1 MNHERFAELIKELDG
16 DSAETLINKN
26 KRYSSEDDALHNFN
40 DGAEIFGGTAADACW
55 GYLTKHLVALRDMVK
70 RNDFSNREDFKEK
83 CQDSINYIR
92 ILWAIGNEVDGIL
105 WAIGN
110 ETDDEISEH
119 DRSLL
124 RDVVESLEER
134 KETFK
139 FEDIVF
145 ASHSDAQKTLSAM
158 REIVNDYGHVS
169 VADLYDLVGI
179 SCKFYQYQRM
189 GWKNLS
195 DAKIIY
201 FEQTNDVCGYTI
213 RFPNPIDIL

>member
-1 MNHERFAELIKELDG
+1 MKHDRFAELIKELDG
-16 DSAETLINKN
+16 DSADTLINKN
-26 KRYSSEDDALHNFN
+26 KMYSSEDDALHNFN
-40 DGAEIFGGTAADACW
+40 EGADIFGGTAADACW

-92 ILWAIGNEVDGIL
+92 ILWAIGNE
-105 WAIGN
+105 
-110 ETDDEISEH
+110 TDDEISEH

-124 RDVVESLEER
+124 RDIVESLKER
-134 KETFK
+134 KEAFR

-145 ASHSDAQKTLSAM
+145 ASHSDARKTLSAM
-158 REIVNDYGHVS
+158 REVVDNYGYVT

-179 SCKFYQYQRM
+179 KRKLYRYNRI

-213 RFPNPIDIL
+213 QFPDPIDIL

>member
-16 DSAETLINKN
+16 DSADTLINKN

-40 DGAEIFGGTAADACW
+40 DGADIFGGTAAEACW

-92 ILWAIGNEVDGIL
+92 ILWAIGNET
-105 WAIGN
+105 
-110 ETDDEISEH
+110 E
-119 DRSLL
+119 
-124 RDVVESLEER
+124 EER

-145 ASHSDAQKTLSAM
+145 ASHSDARKTLSAM
-158 REIVNDYGHVS
+158 REVVDNYGYVTIG
-169 VADLYDLVGI
+169 DLYDIVGVN
-179 SCKFYQYQRM
+179 CKSYQYQRM

-201 FEQTNDVCGYTI
+201 FEQTNSVCGYTI
-213 RFPNPIDIL
+213 QLPNPIDIL

>member
-1 MNHERFAELIKELDG
+1 MKHDRFAELIKELDG

-26 KRYSSEDDALHNFN
+26 KMYSSEDDALHNFN
-40 DGAEIFGGTAADACW
+40 EGANIFGGTAADACW

-92 ILWAIGNEVDGIL
+92 ILWAIGNEVDDG
-105 WAIGN
+105 
-110 ETDDEISEH
+110 ISEH
-119 DRSLL
+119 DRGLL
-124 RDVVESLEER
+124 RDIVESLELEKR
-134 KETFK
+134 KKTFEI
-139 FEDIVF
+139 EDIVF
-145 ASHSDAQKTLSAM
+145 ALRSDAQETLSAM
-158 REIVNDYGHVS
+158 QEVVDKYGYVTI
-169 VADLYDLVGI
+169 ADLYDLAGLQ
-179 SCKFYQYQRM
+179 CKLYRYSRI

-213 RFPNPIDIL
+213 QFPNPIDIL

>member
-26 KRYSSEDDALHNFN
+26 RMYSSEDDALHNFN
-40 DGAEIFGGTAADACW
+40 DGAEIFGGTAAEACW

-92 ILWAIGNEVDGIL
+92 ILWAIGNEVDDG
-105 WAIGN
+105 
-110 ETDDEISEH
+110 ISEH
-119 DRSLL
+119 DRGLL
-124 RDVVESLEER
+124 RDIVESLEKR
-134 KETFK
+134 KDTFK
-139 FEDIVF
+139 ADDIVF
-145 ASHSDAQKTLSAM
+145 DTYNDARKTLSAM
-158 REIVNDYGHVS
+158 REIVDNYGQVS
-169 VADLYDLVGI
+169 IGDFYDIAGIDCKPYLYH
-179 SCKFYQYQRM
+179 RM

-213 RFPNPIDIL
+213 QFPNLIDIL

>member
-1 MNHERFAELIKELDG
+1 MNHKRFAKLIKELDG
-16 DSAETLINKN
+16 DSADTLINKN
-26 KRYSSEDDALHNFN
+26 KMYSSEDDALHNFN
-40 DGAEIFGGTAADACW
+40 DGAEIFGGTAAEACW

-92 ILWAIGNEVDGIL
+92 ILWAIGNET
-105 WAIGN
+105 
-110 ETDDEISEH
+110 E
-119 DRSLL
+119 
-124 RDVVESLEER
+124 EER

-145 ASHSDAQKTLSAM
+145 DTYNDAQKTLSVM
-158 REIVNDYGHVS
+158 REIVDNYGQVS
-169 VADLYDLVGI
+169 IGDFYDIVGI
-179 SCKFYQYQRM
+179 DCKPYLYHRM

-213 RFPNPIDIL
+213 RFPCNPIDIL

>member
-1 MNHERFAELIKELDG
+1 MKHDRFAELIKELDG

-40 DGAEIFGGTAADACW
+40 DGADIFGGTAADACW

-92 ILWAIGNEVDGIL
+92 ILWAIGNE
-105 WAIGN
+105 
-110 ETDDEISEH
+110 TDDEISEH

-124 RDVVESLEER
+124 RDIVESLEER
-134 KETFK
+134 KKTFMI
-139 FEDIVF
+139 EDIVF
-145 ASHSDAQKTLSAM
+145 AEQREARETLSAM
-158 REIVNDYGHVS
+158 REVVDNYGYVT

-179 SCKFYQYQRM
+179 KCKLYRYYRI

-213 RFPNPIDIL
+213 QFPDPIDIL

>member
-1 MNHERFAELIKELDG
+1 MKHDRFAELIKELDG

-26 KRYSSEDDALHNFN
+26 KMYSSEDDALHNFN

-92 ILWAIGNEVDGIL
+92 ILWAIGNDV
-105 WAIGN
+105 
-110 ETDDEISEH
+110 DDEISEH

-124 RDVVESLEER
+124 RDIVESLEER
-134 KETFK
+134 KDTFK
-139 FEDIVF
+139 ADDIVF
-145 ASHSDAQKTLSAM
+145 DTYDDAQKTLSAM

-169 VADLYDLVGI
+169 VADLYDLTGI
-179 SCKFYQYQRM
+179 SGKLYRYHRI

-213 RFPNPIDIL
+213 QFPCNPIDIL

>member
-16 DSAETLINKN
+16 DSADTLINKN
-26 KRYSSEDDALHNFN
+26 KMYSSEDDALHNFN
-40 DGAEIFGGTAADACW
+40 DGADIFGGTAAEACW

-92 ILWAIGNEVDGIL
+92 ILWAIGNE
-105 WAIGN
+105 
-110 ETDDEISEH
+110 TK
-119 DRSLL
+119 
-124 RDVVESLEER
+124 EER
-134 KETFK
+134 KDTFK
-139 FEDIVF
+139 ADDIVF
-145 ASHSDAQKTLSAM
+145 DTYNDAQKTLSAM
-158 REIVNDYGHVS
+158 REIVDNYGQVS
-169 VADLYDLVGI
+169 IGDFYDIAGVDCKPYLYH
-179 SCKFYQYQRM
+179 RM

-213 RFPNPIDIL
+213 RFPCNPIDIL

>member
-1 MNHERFAELIKELDG
+1 MNHDRFAELIKELDG

-26 KRYSSEDDALHNFN
+26 QMYSSEDDALHNFD

-92 ILWAIGNEVDGIL
+92 ILWAIGNE
-105 WAIGN
+105 
-110 ETDDEISEH
+110 TDDEISEH

-124 RDVVESLEER
+124 RDIVESLEER
-134 KETFK
+134 KEAFR

-145 ASHSDAQKTLSAM
+145 ASPSDARKTLSAM
-158 REIVNDYGHVS
+158 REIINDYGYVS
-169 VADLYDLVGI
+169 AADLYDLAGVN
-179 SCKFYQYQRM
+179 CKLYRYYRIGWTNLLNAAIVFYDREDCSR
-189 GWKNLS
+189 G
-195 DAKIIY
+195 
-201 FEQTNDVCGYTI
+201 FTI
-213 RFPNPIDIL
+213 QFPNPVDIF

>member
-1 MNHERFAELIKELDG
+1 MKHDRFAELIKELDG

-26 KRYSSEDDALHNFN
+26 RMYSSEDDALHNFN
-40 DGAEIFGGTAADACW
+40 DGAEIFGGTAAEACW

-92 ILWAIGNEVDGIL
+92 ILWAIGNE
-105 WAIGN
+105 
-110 ETDDEISEH
+110 TDDEISEH

-124 RDVVESLEER
+124 RDIVESLEER
-134 KETFK
+134 KKTFRL
-139 FEDIVF
+139 EDIVF
-145 ASHSDAQKTLSAM
+145 AEQGEARKTLSAM
-158 REIVNDYGHVS
+158 REVVDNYGYVT

-179 SCKFYQYQRM
+179 KRKLYRYYRI

-213 RFPNPIDIL
+213 QFPDPIDIL

>member
-1 MNHERFAELIKELDG
+1 MKHDRFAELIKELDG
-16 DSAETLINKN
+16 DSADTLINKN
-26 KRYSSEDDALHNFN
+26 KMYSSEDDALHNFN
-40 DGAEIFGGTAADACW
+40 DGADIFGGTAAEACW

-92 ILWAIGNEVDGIL
+92 ILWAIGNEI
-105 WAIGN
+105 
-110 ETDDEISEH
+110 DDEISEH
-119 DRSLL
+119 DRNLL
-124 RDVVESLEER
+124 RDILESLEER
-134 KETFK
+134 KEAFK

-145 ASHSDAQKTLSAM
+145 DTYNDAQKTLSAM
-158 REIVNDYGHVS
+158 REIVDNYGQVS
-169 VADLYDLVGI
+169 IGDFYDIAGIDCKPYLYH
-179 SCKFYQYQRM
+179 RM

-213 RFPNPIDIL
+213 RFPCNPIDIL

>member
-26 KRYSSEDDALHNFN
+26 RMYSSEDDALHNFN
-40 DGAEIFGGTAADACW
+40 DGAEIFGGTAAEACW

-92 ILWAIGNEVDGIL
+92 ILWAIGNDVDDG
-105 WAIGN
+105 
-110 ETDDEISEH
+110 ISEH
-119 DRSLL
+119 DRNLL
-124 RDVVESLEER
+124 RDIVESLEER
-134 KETFK
+134 KKTFRL
-139 FEDIVF
+139 EDIVF
-145 ASHSDAQKTLSAM
+145 ASHSDARKTLSAM
-158 REIVNDYGHVS
+158 REVVDNYGYVT
-169 VADLYDLVGI
+169 VADLYDLTGI
-179 SCKFYQYQRM
+179 KCKLYRYYRI

-213 RFPNPIDIL
+213 QFPDPIDIL

>member
-1 MNHERFAELIKELDG
+1 MKHDRFAELIKELDG

-26 KRYSSEDDALHNFN
+26 KMYSSEDDALHNFN
-40 DGAEIFGGTAADACW
+40 DGADIFGGTAADACW

-92 ILWAIGNEVDGIL
+92 ILWAIGNE
-105 WAIGN
+105 
-110 ETDDEISEH
+110 TDDEISGYNC
-119 DRSLL
+119 DLL

-158 REIVNDYGHVS
+158 REVVDNYGYVT
-169 VADLYDLVGI
+169 VADLYDFVGI
-179 SCKFYQYQRM
+179 RCKFYQYQRI

-201 FEQTNDVCGYTI
+201 FEQPNDVCGYTI

>member
-1 MNHERFAELIKELDG
+1 MKHERFAELIKELDG

-26 KRYSSEDDALHNFN
+26 RMYSSEDDALHNFN
-40 DGAEIFGGTAADACW
+40 DGAEIFGGTTADACW

-92 ILWAIGNEVDGIL
+92 ILWAIGNET
-105 WAIGN
+105 
-110 ETDDEISEH
+110 E
-119 DRSLL
+119 
-124 RDVVESLEER
+124 EER
-134 KETFK
+134 KDTFK
-139 FEDIVF
+139 ADDIVF
-145 ASHSDAQKTLSAM
+145 DTYNDAQKTLSAM
-158 REIVNDYGHVS
+158 REIVDNYGRVS
-169 VADLYDLVGI
+169 IGDFYDIVGI
-179 SCKFYQYQRM
+179 DCKPYLYHRM

-213 RFPNPIDIL
+213 RFPCNPIDIL